1 MLYHPILQHSQIF
14 IILFRQHKF
23 LSFLP
28 EFSMFCHDIPILD
41 FDDIFLIFVD
51 GSQKFSLDFNEVL
64 TYFCLDEETD
74 LFLEDEI
81 WISK

>member
-1 MLYHPILQHSQIF
+1 
-14 IILFRQHKF
+14 
-23 LSFLP
+23 
-28 EFSMFCHDIPILD
+28 MFCHDIPILD